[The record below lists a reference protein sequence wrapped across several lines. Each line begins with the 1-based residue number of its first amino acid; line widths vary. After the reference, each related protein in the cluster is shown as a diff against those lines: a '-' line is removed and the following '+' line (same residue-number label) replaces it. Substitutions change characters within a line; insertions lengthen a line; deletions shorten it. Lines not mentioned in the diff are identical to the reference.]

1 MEGAGSFG
9 GEIARL
15 RKKRQQTIRELASK
29 VILKEGRP
37 MSASYLCDI
46 EQGRKNPPGLDVIR
60 RMAELLDGDL
70 DRLLRLAQRTPPDI
84 QEIVQENENVRRMLR
99 KAKQLGFRDW
109 KRVEHYIESH
119 SKGPPKARWK

>member
-1 MEGAGSFG
+1 MEGDGSFG

-15 RKKRQQTIRELASK
+15 RKKKRQTIREFASK
-29 VILKEGRP
+29 VLLKEGQP

-60 RMAELLDGDL
+60 RMAALLDGDL
-70 DRLLRLAQRTPPDI
+70 DRLLKLAKRTPPDI
-84 QEIVQENENVRRMLR
+84 KEIVQENENVRRMLR

-109 KRVEHYIESH
+109 KKVEKYIESH
-119 SKGPPKARWK
+119 GKGPPKAHRK